1 MFGDV
6 LNISVNISENYGLS
20 GYTWPFHVRAGGVAG
35 CNIKSGQILVIDQ
48 KDLLLC

>member
-1 MFGDV
+1 MGY
-6 LNISVNISENYGLS
+6 LATRGLFTS
-20 GYTWPFHVRAGGVAG
+20 GRGGVAG